1 MSVFCKEGAAVH
13 IHRHTHIITY
23 CIYMYIYILVHIN
36 IDILFIYIYTVYIHI
51 MYIPAR
57 CRRRRRTSGSCAP
70 ESSSWTRP
78 CKAALKKAPVKN
90 GGIGVRDYWY
100 IRISNDIWWYMI
112 ILYTDILCS
121 KIMDTVDIYIYIIY
135 MIYYGVKLDISL
147 SNDVFIY
154 QILWI
159 FCKLSSLVC

>member
-1 MSVFCKEGAAVH
+1 
-13 IHRHTHIITY
+13 
-23 CIYMYIYILVHIN
+23 MYIYILVHIN
-36 IDILFIYIYTVYIHI
+36 IDILFIYIYNYIYTVYIYIHI

-90 GGIGVRDYWY
+90 GGIGVRNYWY

-121 KIMDTVDIYIYIIY
+121 KIMDTVDRYIYIYIYIYIIY
-135 MIYYGVKLDISL
+135 IIYYGVKLDISL

-159 FCKLSSLVC
+159 LCKLSSLVC